1 MKLTVGY
8 QTMESDAFL
17 REIVRYKDRIAE
29 VYFPWG
35 KMPNG
40 RHAADLS
47 ASMAPW
53 QVRER
58 IVSDLTALSR
68 EGLAFNLLLN
78 GNCYGGDSL
87 SRAFFTEVCE
97 AVDEVGERFGLR
109 SVTTTSPELARLVKR
124 NFPELEV
131 RASVN
136 MEIGSPEGV
145 DYLADCFDGFYIARE
160 LNRELPRLA
169 ALSAHIRALGKRPYI
184 LANSGCLRH
193 CSARGYHDNLV
204 AHERE
209 IMARDNAV
217 SFRGICAEYF
227 ERAGDPSLYL
237 SRLSF
242 IRPEDL
248 VLYEG
253 LADAVKLATRVNA
266 APSRVLRAY
275 AEGRYAGNLLE
286 LLEPNHAGAL
296 YPRVLE
302 NRKLPEDFGRV
313 TAHCAHSCETC
324 RYCARAAEQAL
335 CELVTDV
342 TAESSE
348 MPLES

>member
-8 QTMESDAFL
+8 QPMESDAFVSEIIRR
-17 REIVRYKDRIAE
+17 REQIAE
-29 VYFPWG
+29 VYFSWG
-35 KMPNG
+35 SMPNG
-40 RHAADLS
+40 RHASELS
-47 ASMAPW
+47 ATLPAYL
-53 QVRER
+53 VRER
-58 IVSDLTALSR
+58 IESDLSRLSS

-78 GNCYGGDSL
+78 GNCYGGNSL

-97 AVDEVGERFGLR
+97 TVSEVGERFGLQ

-124 NFPELEV
+124 NFPSLSV
-131 RASVN
+131 RASIN
-136 MEIGSPEGV
+136 MEIGTREGV
-145 DYLADCFDGFYIARE
+145 DYLADCFDSFYLARE

-169 ALSAHIRALGKRPYI
+169 ALSAYVRSLGKTPLL

-193 CSARGYHDNLV
+193 CSAHIYHDNLV

-217 SFRGICAEYF
+217 RFRGLCAEYF
-227 ERAGDPSLYL
+227 EREADPSLYL

-248 VLYEG
+248 PLYEG
-253 LADAVKLATRVNA
+253 IADAVKLATRVNA
-266 APSRVLRAY
+266 APSRVLSAY

-296 YPRVLE
+296 YPRVIE
-302 NRKLPEDFGRV
+302 NRDLPSDFGQTV
-313 TAHCAHSCETC
+313 ATCSHDCAACS
-324 RYCARAAEQAL
+324 YCKGAAASAL
-335 CELVTDV
+335 REMLTDV
-342 TAESSE
+342 TADCGTECHH
-348 MPLES
+348 